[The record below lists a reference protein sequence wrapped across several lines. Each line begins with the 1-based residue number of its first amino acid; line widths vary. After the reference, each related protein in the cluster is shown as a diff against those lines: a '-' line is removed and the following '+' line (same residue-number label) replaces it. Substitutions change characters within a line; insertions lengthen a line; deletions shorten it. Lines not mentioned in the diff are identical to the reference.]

1 MNNLY
6 TVIAN
11 ALEEV
16 VEKVYFEEAEENAT
30 FPYAVFKVP
39 VSTKNYSRDDVIL
52 EVDIWGNGS
61 AMTIEKLADSVA
73 AKLNRF
79 HYYEDGNL
87 QTSIYQINR
96 LRITDPD
103 PDLTRRQL
111 RFRCDTYF

>member
-6 TVIAN
+6 TVVAN

-16 VEKVYFEEAEENAT
+16 VDRVYFEEAEENAI
-30 FPYAVFKVP
+30 FPYVVYRVP
-39 VSTKNYSRDDVIL
+39 VSTKNYSRDDIIL

-61 AMTIEKLADSVA
+61 AMVVETIANAVQ
-73 AKLNRF
+73 AKLDRF
-79 HYYEDGNL
+79 HYFQDGNL

-96 LRITDPD
+96 LRIADPD